1 MMKEA
6 VLKLMHDFVQCP
18 KQARD
23 YDDFLQGKIEL
34 ARAQIANGQTAT
46 HEAVQARFAARRA
59 GVLSNTGQI
68 GF

>member
-1 MMKEA
+1 MPKEA

-18 KQARD
+18 KHALD
-23 YDDFLQGKIEL
+23 YDVFLQGKVEL
-34 ARAQIANGQTAT
+34 ARGQIANGQTAT

-59 GVLSNTGQI
+59 RVLSRTGQI